1 MKTKLIIFL
10 VLIILIVLSAFA
22 VKRYIDNSVVD
33 KHGMIRG
40 DEKTTVICGDTT
52 TK

>member
-1 MKTKLIIFL
+1 MKTKMIIIL
-10 VLIILIVLSAFA
+10 ALIILIVLSAFT

-33 KHGMIRG
+33 KHGMIREE
-40 DEKTTVICGDTT
+40 EKTTVIYSDTT

>member
-1 MKTKLIIFL
+1 MKTKIIIIL
-10 VLIILIVLSAFA
+10 ALIILIILSAFA

-33 KHGMIRG
+33 KYGMIRE
-40 DEKTTVICGDTT
+40 DEKTTVIYGDTT